1 MLCALLGRHSRS
13 SWDASCQRRQ
23 TGLEANCW
31 WRSRASMHVQI
42 STEGFVRRVP
52 WLSLLWS
59 DSGNSSIRTVEPRYG
74 IFTTDCVT
82 SKRGG
87 RPGATQRW
95 RVAKRKLRPTH
106 MAAFNQIWFMGRR
119 DFCWNLPKS
128 GKDQKSGRTGQSKRP
143 HAAWR
148 RVLRRTQAR
157 GVRNESLVAR
167 AKNAR
172 SPCIVGWKFT
182 YSRASRSRGR
192 TWPRPSPLA
201 QFSPAPLGRWLP
213 TRYSCA
219 GAAGR
224 PMGASRLRSCD
235 RCR

>member
-1 MLCALLGRHSRS
+1 MGFRVVQVPSHVQVPFPPQPCSNHTGCRDPKPSALMNKGQEAIRKPHVVSPLQTWLGRLVLMLCALLGRHSLS
-13 SWDASCQRRQ
+13 SSDASCQRRP
-23 TGLEANCW
+23 TRLEANCW

-52 WLSLLWS
+52 WLSLLLS

-143 HAAWR
+143 HASWR

-157 GVRNESLVAR
+157 RVRNESLVAR
-167 AKNAR
+167 AKNLPDR
-172 SPCIVGWKFT
+172 P
-182 YSRASRSRGR
+182 AS
-192 TWPRPSPLA
+192 
-201 QFSPAPLGRWLP
+201 
-213 TRYSCA
+213 
-219 GAAGR
+219 
-224 PMGASRLRSCD
+224 
-235 RCR
+235 